1 MVKVNSDPVFL
12 NESEQNADDGIHN
25 LSLYVKMVIKLIDV
39 FNYKKIIDVDIL
51 EQVLIIEVDYKNKAN
66 VWELITL
73 VLEMIRKALR
83 WNDMFEDQASFLVQ
97 KLEQIYEALNE
108 RIKADGLTLVYA
120 ETLSELINITNIMV
134 NSNPSWILNKG
145 DKNRLLKHI
154 SQIYTHF

>member
-25 LSLYVKMVIKLIDV
+25 LSLYVKMVIKLVDV
-39 FNYKKIIDVDIL
+39 FNYKKIMDIDIL
-51 EQVLIIEVDYKNKAN
+51 EQVIVLEDDYKNKAN
-66 VWELITL
+66 IWELITL

-83 WNDMFEDQASFLVQ
+83 WNDMFEDQSSFLVQ
-97 KLEQIYEALNE
+97 KLEQIYETLNE
-108 RIKADGLTLVYA
+108 RIEAGGLTLVYA

-154 SQIYTHF
+154 SRIYTHF